1 MPNSL
6 FITGASGFIGSRL
19 LEALE
24 PGEFEA
30 VRLLS
35 RGSLAIPD
43 SLRAAGNAEVVRG
56 DLEDP
61 RAYASWLD
69 ANTTVVHAAAVTGTA
84 RPKEYEA
91 VNVRGLARLLET
103 CEQRGVRRFLH
114 LSTIAVCYPDL
125 EDYPYARSKF
135 EAEALVRSSGLDY
148 TIVRPTVVLGPRS
161 APLQNLLRLAAGP
174 ALLIPG
180 TGRARLRPI
189 DLDDLLEILLG
200 IVRTSRFQR
209 ETFDLG
215 GPEALSCEDFLRRI
229 RRAVRGSEGPV
240 IRLPLGLL
248 LPCIRA
254 LERVWPGVPPVSAG
268 QFAVFRFDG
277 VGRSDESLTALA
289 PRLVDAMLARA
300 LEARPPDAE
309 AQAPD
314 AEARRECETFS
325 RYLLGRPPDAYLL
338 RKYCEASRF
347 GEPAGERSPFEDLL
361 LRLATRH
368 PLVTRAVDAYARWF
382 CPRAL
387 LRKKLILVLAIAE
400 SWAPSYVELDRADG
414 GGRPV
419 FVARFAAHA
428 IVSGLLLSL
437 AVLLLQPVRLL
448 LWARQKRAGS
458 RP

>member
-6 FITGASGFIGSRL
+6 FLTGASGFIGSRL

-24 PGEFEA
+24 PDEFEA
-30 VRLLS
+30 IRLLS
-35 RGSLAIPD
+35 RGSVVPPD
-43 SLRAAGNAEVVRG
+43 SLRAAGNVEVVRG
-56 DLEDP
+56 DLEDS
-61 RAYASWLD
+61 RAYAPCLD

-84 RPKEYEA
+84 RPKDYEA
-91 VNVRGLARLLET
+91 ANVRGLARLLEA
-103 CEQRGVRRFLH
+103 CEQRGVRRLLH
-114 LSTIAVCYPDL
+114 LSSIAVCYPDL
-125 EDYPYARSKF
+125 EDYPYARSKL
-135 EAEALVRSSGLDY
+135 EAEALVRSSRLDY
-148 TIVRPTVVLGPRS
+148 TIVRPTVVLDPRS
-161 APLQNLLRLAAGP
+161 ASLRNLLRLAAGP
-174 ALLIPG
+174 ALLVPG

-200 IVRTSRFQR
+200 IVRTARFQR

-254 LERVWPGVPPVSAG
+254 LERVWPGVSPVSAG

-277 VGRSDESLTALA
+277 VGRSDESLTTLA
-289 PRLVDAMLARA
+289 PRLRGVDAMLARA
-300 LEARPPDAE
+300 LETSPS
-309 AQAPD
+309 D

-325 RYLLGRPPDAYLL
+325 RYLLGRPADAYLL
-338 RKYCEASRF
+338 RKYCEASSL

-361 LRLATRH
+361 LRLATLQ
-368 PLVTRAVDAYARWF
+368 PLLTRALDAYARWF

-400 SWAPSYVELDRADG
+400 TWAPSYAELDRADG
-414 GGRPV
+414 GGRPM
-419 FVARFAAHA
+419 FVARFAAQA
-428 IVSGLLLSL
+428 IVSGLLVLL
-437 AVLLLQPVRLL
+437 AALLLQPMRLL
-448 LWARQKRAGS
+448 LWARQKCAGS